1 MAIEPL
7 RSIPTPPTPEEDLP
21 KPNLKRL
28 RDVLEGPFGV
38 RNVAL
43 TGLFIL
49 AAFYTLY
56 FARSFLLP
64 IVLAL
69 LFSLL
74 LSPFVRGLKKLLRI
88 PEPLG
93 AGIVL
98 LALLGLV
105 VGGLYQLSGPA
116 YEWMQKAPSSLH
128 KVEDKLRQFRRPVL
142 LFGRATE
149 QVAKMT
155 DVAGPP
161 ASPKSPPVTVA
172 VPAGPSLGARLLDR
186 TTEFA
191 ANAAVLLILLYFLL
205 ASGDLFLR
213 KLVKVLPS
221 LSDKKRAIEIARQVE
236 TDISAYLSTVSMIN
250 LGLGVGVAAAMAL
263 IGLPNP
269 LLWGAMAALTNFI
282 PYLGAMSC
290 YIALAL
296 AGFLTFNDLSHALL
310 PVGAFLCLNVVEAY
324 FVTPMVLGRRLTLN
338 PVVLFL
344 GLTFWGWMWGIAGA
358 LLAVPIMVVFKIFCD
373 HIEPLAPIG
382 EFLGD

>member
-1 MAIEPL
+1 MALEPL
-7 RSIPTPPTPEEDLP
+7 RSITPEADLP
-21 KPNLKRL
+21 RPNLRRL
-28 RDVLEGPFGV
+28 RDAMQGPFGV

-74 LSPFVRGLKKLLRI
+74 LLPFVRLLKKFLRI

-93 AGIVL
+93 AGLVL
-98 LALLGLV
+98 IALLGLM
-105 VGGLYQLSGPA
+105 VGGLYELSGPA
-116 YEWMQKAPSSLH
+116 YEWMQKAPVSLR
-128 KVEDKLRQFRRPVL
+128 KVETKLRELKRPVL

-155 DVAGPP
+155 DVG
-161 ASPKSPPVTVA
+161 ASPATPRTQPVAVA

-191 ANAAVLLILLYFLL
+191 GSAAVMLILLYFLL

-250 LGLGVGVAAAMAL
+250 LGLGIGVAIAMTL

-296 AGFLTFNDLSHALL
+296 AGFLTFDDLPHALL

>member
-1 MAIEPL
+1 MALEPL
-7 RSIPTPPTPEEDLP
+7 RSITPEEDLP

-28 RDVLEGPFGV
+28 RDVLVEPFGV
-38 RNVAL
+38 RNVSL

-69 LFSLL
+69 LLSLL
-74 LSPFVRGLKKLLRI
+74 LSPLVRVLRKLHL

-98 LALLGLV
+98 LVLLGAL
-105 VGGLYQLSGPA
+105 GGGIYELSGPA
-116 YEWMQKAPSSLH
+116 YEWMQKAPNSLRR
-128 KVEDKLRQFRRPVL
+128 VEARLRELKRPVL

-149 QVAKMT
+149 QVAKIA
-155 DVAGPP
+155 DVTA
-161 ASPKSPPVTVA
+161 AKAAPVAVA
-172 VPAGPSLGARLLDR
+172 VPAGPSLGARLVGG
-186 TTEFA
+186 TTDFVASA
-191 ANAAVLLILLYFLL
+191 AIFFILLYFLL

-221 LSDKKRAIEIARQVE
+221 VEDKKRAIEIARQVE
-236 TDISAYLSTVSMIN
+236 TDISAYLSTVALIN
-250 LGLGVGVAAAMAL
+250 LGLGIGVAGAMAL

-269 LLWGAMAALTNFI
+269 LLWGMMATLTNFI
-282 PYLGAMSC
+282 PYLGAGSC
-290 YIALAL
+290 YVVLGL
-296 AGFLTFNDLSHALL
+296 AGFLTFDDLPHALL
-310 PVGAFLCLNVVEAY
+310 PVGAFLCLNVAEAY
-324 FVTPMVLGRRLTLN
+324 FITPMVLGRRLTLN

-344 GLTFWGWMWGIAGA
+344 SLTFWGWLWGISGA
-358 LLAVPIMVVFKIFCD
+358 ILAVPIMVVFKIFCD

>member
-1 MAIEPL
+1 MALEPL
-7 RSIPTPPTPEEDLP
+7 RSITPEADLP
-21 KPNLKRL
+21 KPNLRRL
-28 RDVLEGPFGV
+28 RDAMQGPFGI

-74 LSPFVRGLKKLLRI
+74 LLPFVRLLKKFLRI

-93 AGIVL
+93 AGLVL
-98 LALLGLV
+98 IALLGLM
-105 VGGLYQLSGPA
+105 VGGLYELSGPA
-116 YEWMQKAPSSLH
+116 YEWMQKAPVSLR
-128 KVEDKLRQFRRPVL
+128 KVETKLRELKRPVL

-155 DVAGPP
+155 DVGSTPP
-161 ASPKSPPVTVA
+161 TPRSQPVAVA

-191 ANAAVLLILLYFLL
+191 GSAAVMLILLYFLL

-250 LGLGVGVAAAMAL
+250 LGLGIGVAIAMAL

-290 YIALAL
+290 YVALAL
-296 AGFLTFNDLSHALL
+296 AGFLTFDDLPHALL

>member
-1 MAIEPL
+1 MALEPL
-7 RSIPTPPTPEEDLP
+7 RTITPEEDYP

-28 RDVLEGPFGV
+28 RDALNGPFGV

-69 LFSLL
+69 LLSLL
-74 LSPFVRGLKKLLRI
+74 LSPLVRLLRRLHL

-98 LALLGLV
+98 LALLGAL
-105 VGGLYQLSGPA
+105 GGGIYELSGPA
-116 YEWMQKAPSSLH
+116 YEWMQKAPTSLRR
-128 KVEDKLRQFRRPVL
+128 VEAKLRELKRPVL

-149 QVAKMT
+149 QVAKIA
-155 DVAGPP
+155 DVTANSP
-161 ASPKSPPVTVA
+161 AKAAPVAVA
-172 VPAGPSLGARLLDR
+172 VPAGPSLGARLVGG
-186 TTEFA
+186 TTDFVASA
-191 ANAAVLLILLYFLL
+191 AIFFILLYFLL

-213 KLVKVLPS
+213 KLVRVLPS
-221 LSDKKRAIEIARQVE
+221 LADKKRAIEIARQVE
-236 TDISAYLSTVSMIN
+236 TDISAYLSTVAMIN
-250 LGLGVGVAAAMAL
+250 LGLGVGVAVAMAL

-269 LLWGAMAALTNFI
+269 LLWGMMAALTNFI
-282 PYLGAMSC
+282 PYLGAASC
-290 YIALAL
+290 YVVLGM
-296 AGFLTFNDLSHALL
+296 AGFLTFDDLPHALL
-310 PVGAFLCLNVVEAY
+310 PVGAFLCLNIAEAY
-324 FVTPMVLGRRLTLN
+324 FITPMVLGRRLTLN

-344 GLTFWGWMWGIAGA
+344 GLTFWGWLWGIAGA
-358 LLAVPIMVVFKIFCD
+358 ILAVPIMVVFKIFCD